1 MLDWTFNWPVLVAV
15 RDSPSGCTCTLN
27 GIVFGGTSCCT
38 VVFGGTSCCT
48 VVFGGTSCC
57 TVVVGGTCTVG
68 DEVFDGTSGC
78 SLNGTL

>member
-1 MLDWTFNWPVLVAV
+1 MLDWKFNGPVLVAV

-27 GIVFGGTSCCT
+27 D
-38 VVFGGTSCCT
+38 VFGGTSCCT

-57 TVVVGGTCTVG
+57 TVVVGGTSCCTVVFGSTLNGTCTVG

-78 SLNGTL
+78 STV